1 MRERR
6 ALTKADLVYTP
17 LDPNAILYEFERAD
31 ASSADGIN
39 AVIKF
44 IVRTNDIG
52 GDTKENSGIFILEYA
67 TSTSDR
73 LWEIFGEESK
83 EITKD
88 DSRALEFKEI
98 IGTLIEQKH
107 LEEWNKRHKE
117 IKARENQ
124 LKIFRTIYALSD
136 ASIIKAIPKLSADSF
151 FILEQAQDILVTIA
165 HNNKSSKNEIYQ
177 KSRKQVLIFSAL
189 RIFFRL
195 QKAFKMEDVSSPYD
209 LICHNDSKTAQIL
222 IENEKDIKLIIEGMK
237 DDKDATGENQKNVS
251 KSIEEDLKELFEKI
265 EQDPVYKKNVTE
277 ELQENI
283 DTFKKEHCSQVD
295 GD

>member
-1 MRERR
+1 MNIKNGLIIILSIFVLQSCIKKEQKVTEEAKVIQLLNQSDADAALVKINALLKSDPNNENLLYLKASAISMIAGIDVYRLFPILKAKIFDVAITQWADKRESMRERR

-98 IGTLIEQKH
+98 IGTLIELKH
-107 LEEWNKRHKE
+107 LEEWNKRPV
-117 IKARENQ
+117 
-124 LKIFRTIYALSD
+124 FLSGG
-136 ASIIKAIPKLSADSF
+136 
-151 FILEQAQDILVTIA
+151 
-165 HNNKSSKNEIYQ
+165 
-177 KSRKQVLIFSAL
+177 
-189 RIFFRL
+189 
-195 QKAFKMEDVSSPYD
+195 
-209 LICHNDSKTAQIL
+209 C
-222 IENEKDIKLIIEGMK
+222 
-237 DDKDATGENQKNVS
+237 
-251 KSIEEDLKELFEKI
+251 
-265 EQDPVYKKNVTE
+265 
-277 ELQENI
+277 
-283 DTFKKEHCSQVD
+283 
-295 GD
+295 